1 MQTRVIRIEAH
12 NPDTIAI
19 QNAADVIRAGGLVA
33 FPTETV
39 YGLGADAFR
48 ADAVRGIFAA
58 KGRPTSD
65 PLIIHLQ
72 ETAQLDNVAYSIPP
86 LAHALAEAFW
96 PGPLTLVLPRH
107 PRVPPEVTAGRE
119 TVAVRVPAHPVAHQL
134 LLAAAVPIAAPSA
147 NRFSRPSPTTAQ
159 HVLDDLEGLI
169 DLVLDAGPVNIG
181 LESTIV
187 DVTQTPPAIL
197 RPGGLSLEAL
207 RVVAPD
213 IVVRDRYLHTEIAAI
228 APGMFLKHYAPRAEL
243 RLFEGEREAV
253 LAHMRTLSEAGVG
266 ILATDEDAEGFADVE
281 TAVERLG
288 PEAEVEVVGRRLF
301 AGLRAL
307 DQRGV
312 RVILVRLPAREGLW
326 LAIRDRLYRAAEG
339 RVTRVTA

>member
-1 MQTRVIRIEAH
+1 MNTRVLKVKERRPDPNVIEA
-12 NPDTIAI
+12 
-19 QNAADVIRAGGLVA
+19 AAEIIHAGGLVA

-39 YGLGADAFR
+39 YGLGADALR

-58 KGRPTSD
+58 KGRPASD

-72 ETAQLDNVAYSIPP
+72 ETAHLDNVADSIPA

-119 TVAVRVPAHPVAHQL
+119 TVAVRVPAHSVARAL
-134 LLAAAVPIAAPSA
+134 LRAADVPIAAPSA

-159 HVLDDLEGLI
+159 HVLDDLDGLI
-169 DLVLDAGPVNIG
+169 DLVLDAGPVSIG

-213 IVVRDRYLHTEIAAI
+213 IVVRERYLPTDTAAV

-253 LAHMRTLSEAGVG
+253 LAHMRAMSEADVG
-266 ILATDEDAEGFADVE
+266 ILATDEDAEIFAGVE
-281 TAVERLG
+281 AAIERLG
-288 PEAEVEVVGRRLF
+288 SEAEVETVGRRLF

-312 RVILVRLPAREGLW
+312 CVILARLPAREGLW

-339 RVTRVTA
+339 RVIRVMP